1 MTNKIITVPYNEN
14 KITLPDGA
22 NEWQLYSSMPGAEAA
37 AKRLTA
43 ALARAL
49 VAPGRAKAINIMC
62 AALKREMKFGA
73 YDTEPVY
80 VAESILSKGRNDDFS
95 WAL

>member
-1 MTNKIITVPYNEN
+1 MTNKTITVPYNEN
-14 KITLPDGA
+14 KITLPSGA
-22 NEWQLYSSMPGAEAA
+22 DEWQLYSSMPGAEAA
-37 AKRLTA
+37 ANRLTA

-49 VAPGRAKAINIMC
+49 VAPGRAKAIRIMSK
-62 AALKREMKFGA
+62 ALKLDAKFGA

-80 VAESILSKGRNDDFS
+80 VAESILAKGRNDDFS